1 MALTREPDL
10 GQPHQRE
17 PAFVPT
23 DMQHPASDV
32 RLVGFRYHP
41 AIGGAE
47 EYARRLLRE
56 IGDRLSIDVATV
68 VTANRTDWLRLLIGG
83 VRDHEERYLVDGRAV
98 RALPRWRPA
107 TRRRLNL
114 LSPLYHL
121 PRSPVPGLM
130 GRILA
135 GELAGVV
142 AAASIIHNVF
152 MGREAFSLGLLLATR
167 RAGGRFVFTPLW
179 HQRPLGWSSP
189 AFVELYGAADRVVA
203 MTNVEADWLVAHGTP
218 RGNVRVIPIGPMN
231 DPDASAAPARGLLGD
246 RQIVLFL
253 GQLHE
258 YKGYRQLLAATER
271 FTDRRDV
278 LFVFAG
284 PDLRGHAGIFRN
296 APANVRYLPSVDDA
310 MRNSLLQACSLLC
323 VPSSRESFG
332 LVAVEAWSCG
342 KPVIGGLAAATRE
355 LIDDGV
361 DGWVVAQDVTSIA
374 ARLRTLL
381 DNPDLAREMGA
392 QGRAKVQARFSWP
405 TIASDYL
412 RLYEELGVTPRSS
425 S

>member
-1 MALTREPDL
+1 
-10 GQPHQRE
+10 
-17 PAFVPT
+17 
-23 DMQHPASDV
+23 MQHPASDV

-47 EYARRLLRE
+47 LYARRLLRE

-68 VTANRTDWLRLLIGG
+68 VTSNRTDWLRLLIGG

-107 TRRRLNL
+107 TRRRLSL

-121 PRSPVPGLM
+121 PGSPVPGLM
-130 GRILA
+130 GRVLA
-135 GELAGVV
+135 GELGGV
-142 AAASIIHNVF
+142 AEGTSMIHNVF

-189 AFVELYGAADRVVA
+189 AFVELYRSADRVVA
-203 MTNVEADWLVAHGTP
+203 MTNTEADWLVAHGAP
-218 RGNVRVIPIGPMN
+218 RSNVRVIPIGPMN
-231 DPDASAAPARGLLGD
+231 DPEASAAPARELLGD

-253 GQLHE
+253 GQLHD
-258 YKGYRQLLAATER
+258 YKGYRELLAAAER

-284 PDLRGHAGIFRN
+284 PDLRGHARIFNN
-296 APANVRYLPSVDDA
+296 APANVRYLPSVDDT
-310 MRNSLLQACSLLC
+310 MRNALLQACAVLC

-332 LVAVEAWSCG
+332 LVAVEAWTCG
-342 KPVIGGLAAATRE
+342 KPVIGGPAAATRE

-361 DGWVVAQDVTSIA
+361 NGFVVAQEPSAIE

-381 DNPDLAREMGA
+381 DEPSMARQMGA
-392 QGRAKVQARFSWP
+392 QGRAKVQARFNWP
-405 TIASDYL
+405 VIATAYL
-412 RLYEELGVTPRSS
+412 QLYQELGVRPRS
-425 S
+425 

>member
-10 GQPHQRE
+10 SRPRQHE
-17 PAFVPT
+17 PASRPT
-23 DMQHPASDV
+23 DLPHPDCDV
-32 RLVGFRYHP
+32 RLVGFRYYP

-47 EYARRLLRE
+47 QYARRLLRE

-83 VRDHEERYLVDGRAV
+83 VRDQEERYLVDGRAV

-114 LSPLYHL
+114 LRPLYHV
-121 PRSPVPGLM
+121 PHSPVPSLM
-130 GRILA
+130 GRLLA
-135 GELAGVV
+135 GELGPV
-142 AAASIIHNVF
+142 AQGASIVHNVF

-189 AFVELYGAADRVVA
+189 AFVELYRRTDRVVA
-203 MTNVEADWLVAHGTP
+203 MTNTEADWLRAHGARKDTL
-218 RGNVRVIPIGPMN
+218 RVIPIGPMN
-231 DPDASAAPARGLLGD
+231 DPDASAEPARQLLGD
-246 RQIVLFL
+246 RRIVLFL

-258 YKGYRQLLAATER
+258 YKGYRQLLAAAAH
-271 FTDRRDV
+271 FDDRGDV

-284 PDLRGHAGIFRN
+284 PDLRGHARVFSN

-310 MRNSLLQACSLLC
+310 MRNALLQACTVLC

-332 LVAVEAWSCG
+332 LVAIEAWNCG
-342 KPVIGGLAAATRE
+342 KPVIGGPAAATRD

-361 DGWVVAQDVTSIA
+361 DGFIVAQEAGAIE

-381 DNPDLAREMGA
+381 DDPDRARQMGA
-392 QGRAKVQARFSWP
+392 QGRVKVQARFAWP
-405 TIASDYL
+405 AIAAAYL
-412 RLYEELGVTPRSS
+412 ALYQELGVRPRS
-425 S
+425 